1 MDFKCT
7 KCNSNLKE
15 VGVYSSKPTMFV
27 FNDDT
32 NEFEAFI
39 ESDDF
44 KVHCCNCGA
53 VVDDSK
59 MSFKF

>member
-1 MDFKCT
+1 MDFVCN

-15 VGVYSSKPTMFV
+15 AGVYSSKPTMFI
-27 FNDDT
+27 FNNDT
-32 NEFEAFI
+32 MEFEPLI

-44 KVHCCNCGA
+44 KVHCCNCGNT
-53 VVDDSK
+53 VDDSK